1 MCSFSS
7 PTLTRTPLNEDSL
20 ADLELLE
27 FWHRHP
33 VTDDY
38 SDGARAFQYDFVRL
52 GFSHH
57 YLLNSILALAA
68 LQLFDQ
74 DRSRSKWYIR
84 ATAHQQAALT
94 RAGPHLQQL
103 EECHQKAL
111 LGFAAFTTLYAVA
124 EPILRPVRRDSEPA
138 NFDPVAELIHAI
150 KLGRSTTA
158 FVQKSLVS
166 QPWAD
171 SMVVSKFSPV
181 QRDPVDNLE
190 QRLPHLTLLQDLIER
205 HCEGQQKQ
213 ACLHA
218 LDTLFT
224 SIVFLMGN
232 PGDPQQMKH
241 IWGWGNEVD
250 SIFLDMCSAHDTVAL
265 VILAHYGVL
274 MSLNTGL
281 WHLRSWPSAL
291 LKHIESLLDE
301 QWHERLSWPA
311 QVISATAV
319 SPSSIVSSTLFD
331 HNGVIA

>member
-1 MCSFSS
+1 M
-7 PTLTRTPLNEDSL
+7 T
-20 ADLELLE
+20 A
-27 FWHRHP
+27 
-33 VTDDY
+33 DY
-38 SDGARAFQYDFVRL
+38 SDGARAFQSDSVRL

-94 RAGPHLQQL
+94 RAGPHLQQV
-103 EECHQKAL
+103 EECQQKAL

-124 EPILRPVRRDSEPA
+124 EPTLRPVRRDSEPA
-138 NFDPVAELIHAI
+138 SFDPVAELIHAI
-150 KLGRSTTA
+150 KLGRTATA
-158 FVQKSLVS
+158 FVQKNLAS

-171 SMVVSKFSPV
+171 PMVVSKFSPV
-181 QRDPVDNLE
+181 QREPVENLE

-205 HCEGQQKQ
+205 HYEGQQKQ

-218 LDTLFT
+218 VNTLFT
-224 SIVFLMGN
+224 SIFFLMDN

-241 IWGWGNEVD
+241 IWGWGNDVD
-250 SIFLDMCSAHDTVAL
+250 SAFLDMCSAHNTVAL
-265 VILAHYGVL
+265 LILAHYGVL

-281 WHLRSWPSAL
+281 WHLRSWPGAL

-301 QWHERLSWPA
+301 EWHERLSWPA

-319 SPSSIVSSTLFD
+319 SPSSIVSSTGTSSD
-331 HNGVIA
+331 HNRMLA

>member
-1 MCSFSS
+1 M
-7 PTLTRTPLNEDSL
+7 T
-20 ADLELLE
+20 A
-27 FWHRHP
+27 
-33 VTDDY
+33 DY

-74 DRSRSKWYIR
+74 DRSRSRWYVR
-84 ATAHQQAALT
+84 ATAHQHAALT

-103 EECHQKAL
+103 EECQQKAL

-124 EPILRPVRRDSEPA
+124 EPTLRPARRDGEPA
-138 NFDPVAELIHAI
+138 GFDPVAELIHAI

-158 FVQKSLVS
+158 FVQNNLVS

-171 SMVVSKFSPV
+171 PMVVSKFSPI
-181 QRDPVDNLE
+181 QREPADDLE
-190 QRLPHLTLLQDLIER
+190 QRFPPLALLRDLVER

-218 LDTLFT
+218 IETLFT
-224 SIVFLMGN
+224 SIALLMDN
-232 PGDPQQMKH
+232 PGDPRQMKL

-250 SIFLDMCSAHDTVAL
+250 SMFLDMCSARHAVAL

-274 MSLNTGL
+274 ISLNAGL
-281 WHLRSWPSAL
+281 WHLRSWPAAL
-291 LKHIESLLDE
+291 LKHIESLVDGE
-301 QWHERLSWPA
+301 WHEGLSWPA
-311 QVISATAV
+311 QVISATATS
-319 SPSSIVSSTLFD
+319 SPAPSPPLAHLTTV
-331 HNGVIA
+331 

>member
-1 MCSFSS
+1 M
-7 PTLTRTPLNEDSL
+7 
-20 ADLELLE
+20 
-27 FWHRHP
+27 
-33 VTDDY
+33 TDDY

-158 FVQKSLVS
+158 FVQKSLAS

-171 SMVVSKFSPV
+171 SMVVSKFSPI
-181 QRDPVDNLE
+181 QREPVENLE

-224 SIVFLMGN
+224 SIVFLMNN

-250 SIFLDMCSAHDTVAL
+250 SMFLDMCSAHDTVAL

-319 SPSSIVSSTLFD
+319 SPSSIVSSTLSD
-331 HNGVIA
+331 HNRVLA

>member
-1 MCSFSS
+1 M
-7 PTLTRTPLNEDSL
+7 T
-20 ADLELLE
+20 A
-27 FWHRHP
+27 
-33 VTDDY
+33 DY

-74 DRSRSKWYIR
+74 DRSRSRWYVR
-84 ATAHQQAALT
+84 ATAHQHAALT

-103 EECHQKAL
+103 EECQQKAL

-124 EPILRPVRRDSEPA
+124 EPTLRPVRRDGEPA
-138 NFDPVAELIHAI
+138 GFDPVAELIHAI
-150 KLGRSTTA
+150 KLGRSTTT
-158 FVQKSLVS
+158 FVQNNLVS

-171 SMVVSKFSPV
+171 PMVVSKFSPI
-181 QRDPVDNLE
+181 QREPANDLE
-190 QRLPHLTLLQDLIER
+190 QRFPQLALLRDLVER

-218 LDTLFT
+218 IETLFA
-224 SIVFLMGN
+224 SIAVLMDN
-232 PGDPQQMKH
+232 PGDSRQMKL

-250 SIFLDMCSAHDTVAL
+250 SVFLDMCSAPNAVAL

-274 MSLNTGL
+274 ISLNAGL
-281 WHLRSWPSAL
+281 WHFRSWPAAL

-301 QWHERLSWPA
+301 EWHEGLSWPA
-311 QVISATAV
+311 QMIHVSATATS
-319 SPSSIVSSTLFD
+319 SPPSYPPSPYLTTV
-331 HNGVIA
+331 